1 MRRNGSASIKKGDV
15 LLILIILVLAGG
27 TFLYSR
33 LGRQPGN
40 RVQVAIDGKEYGSW
54 SLDEDRIIS
63 IEERGFHNT
72 LQIRDGKASMR
83 EADCPDKICVH
94 HKPVCY
100 GGESIICL
108 PHKLVVSVEAGQD
121 GEESSIDAVSK

>member
-83 EADCPDKICVH
+83 EADCPDKICVQTGRVTLPDQ
-94 HKPVCY
+94 PVV
-100 GGESIICL
+100 CL
-108 PHKLVVSVEAGQD
+108 PHRVTARILPENQPAHSRDFSRK
-121 GEESSIDAVSK
+121 